1 MNSKY
6 KTWHRLSSSLK
17 YQSQYVSVHED
28 HVKLPD
34 GTTIQYTKVKLPDFV
49 TIVPVIQD
57 KIVMIYNYRYPVNRW
72 SLELPAGFI
81 NQAEKPEKTAFR
93 ELQEETGYIPSQLR
107 SLGWYYPMSSRSEQK
122 AYIFLADKLKK
133 GKAQRENTEQQKTCT
148 ISKNKVYS
156 KLFNGEIKHSATII
170 ALTMAAPLLNPH
182 PNHPLKTEK

>member
-57 KIVMIYNYRYPVNRW
+57 KIVMIYNYRYPVNKC

-122 AYIFLADKLKK
+122 AYIFLADKLKT

-182 PNHPLKTEK
+182 LNHPLKTEK